1 MNEDPF
7 INSDELRAITKR
19 GSSFLQAEKLKE
31 LGIPF
36 SFDQYGTPMVKRSD
50 LDTFLKVD
58 LQSLLKNMK
67 LDGDPPT

>member
-7 INSDELRAITKR
+7 INSDELRAVTKR

-36 SFDQYGTPMVKRSD
+36 SLDQHGTPMVKRSD
-50 LDTFLKVD
+50 LDTFLKVK
-58 LQSLLKNMK
+58 LQPLFKKLN
-67 LDGDPPT
+67 LDGDPQA

>member
-1 MNEDPF
+1 LNEDAY
-7 INSDELRAITKR
+7 INSDELRAVTKR

-50 LDTFLKVD
+50 LDTFLKVK
-58 LQSLLKNMK
+58 LQPLFKKLN
-67 LDGDPPT
+67 LDGDPPA